1 MNSFLTVP
9 SDFVCIH
16 IPVPLSLG
24 TCFWT
29 RFCASHFE
37 APHVLQ
43 AVHTAEIPGQM
54 HGGGVS
60 FHAGRIY
67 VFKSPQAEAVAEVES
82 CTE

>member
-1 MNSFLTVP
+1 M
-9 SDFVCIH
+9 
-16 IPVPLSLG
+16 
-24 TCFWT
+24 
-29 RFCASHFE
+29 
-37 APHVLQ
+37 LQ
-43 AVHTAEIPGQM
+43 AVHTAEIPGHM